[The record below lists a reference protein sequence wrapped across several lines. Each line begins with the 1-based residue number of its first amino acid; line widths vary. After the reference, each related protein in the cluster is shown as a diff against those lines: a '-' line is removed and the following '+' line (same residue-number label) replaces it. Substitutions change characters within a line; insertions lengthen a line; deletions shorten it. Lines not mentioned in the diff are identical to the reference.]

1 MNTHS
6 SIPTP
11 ADTYRDLFED
21 APVAYHELGPDGTI
35 LRVNAAES
43 ALLGYSVEE
52 MLGRPIWDFVAGEE
66 VADGHACLARKL
78 SGRQPLAPFRRQY
91 VRRDNRYV
99 TVEIHDRL
107 IRNASGAVVGIRSAL
122 IDVTDR
128 VAAENALHESEQ
140 WLRTILRSLREAI
153 IATDSLGYVKFQT
166 PLAEA
171 LTGWSETEAIGKDV
185 DEVVR
190 FHTRDTGGPGQ
201 RVSLGGL
208 VGTFVKGEWQGAGY
222 VLDGGDRPV
231 DVSVSAAP
239 ILSGGGIVIG
249 VVFTLLQRE
258 IRPVPEDSGPANGHT
273 EVSAVPR

>member
-1 MNTHS
+1 MDTHPN
-6 SIPTP
+6 IPAP

-21 APVAYHELGPDGTI
+21 APIAYHELGPDGTI

-52 MLGRPIWDFVAGEE
+52 MLGRPIWDFIAGEE
-66 VADGHACLARKL
+66 VVDGHACLARKL
-78 SGRQPLAPFRRQY
+78 SGRQPLAPFLRQY
-91 VRRDNRYV
+91 VRRDNRYI
-99 TVEIHDRL
+99 TVEIRDRL
-107 IRNASGAVVGIRSAL
+107 IRNASGEVIGIRSAL

-128 VAAENALHESEQ
+128 VAAEHARHESEQ
-140 WLRTILRSLREAI
+140 GLRTILRSLRDPI

-166 PLAEA
+166 PLAQA

-222 VLDGGDRPV
+222 VLDGEDRPV
-231 DVSVSAAP
+231 DVLVSAAP
-239 ILSGGGIVIG
+239 ILSTDGVVIG
-249 VVFTLLQRE
+249 VVFILRRRSLAPPPDTG
-258 IRPVPEDSGPANGHT
+258 GPACGWAEAS
-273 EVSAVPR
+273 EVSR